1 MKAPG
6 LVKPERLRIPGPI
19 SKDNLSAF
27 GKRTKGNQVT
37 FGWRS
42 KNAKALTLLAL
53 GTLEFSEKE
62 NIEDRAEYYLT
73 PYHLWA
79 RIGAWERSG

>member
-6 LVKPERLRIPGPI
+6 LVKPERLWIPGPI
-19 SKDNLSAF
+19 S
-27 GKRTKGNQVT
+27 KGNQVT

-53 GTLEFSEKE
+53 GTLEFSGKE
-62 NIEDRAEYYLT
+62 NIED
-73 PYHLWA
+73 
-79 RIGAWERSG
+79 